1 MSLFSKDESAVI
13 QGIIEVCRS
22 LHQRNLLAAADGNV
36 SYRISDE
43 RILITPSG
51 RNKAFLTERDM
62 AIITLD
68 DRVIEGQPSSERLM
82 HLAVYERCPKAR
94 AVVHAHPPT
103 AIAWSIAS
111 PEMTELPAQALPEV
125 ILAAGRIPI
134 VPYARPSTRAMGT
147 NLYPFLPEHRL
158 FVLARHGG
166 LCWGESLMEA
176 YNGMERLEHAALI
189 LKLAKELGG
198 LHPLAPEELQALREL
213 RAKNGEKIL

>member
-13 QGIIEVCRS
+13 RGIIEVCRS

-62 AIITLD
+62 AVITLD

-134 VPYARPSTRAMGT
+134 VPYARPSTRDMGT

-158 FVLARHGG
+158 FILARHGG

-213 RAKNGEKIL
+213 RAKSGEKIL